1 MSVGAGAT
9 FGMGRGGT
17 GLSSCASAWSGA
29 AVTSKKDRDL
39 IAPGSLPSIVLSP
52 QMRRQLA
59 HLMRLT
65 ETTAELGRS
74 SGQTA
79 NVYFEDRQ
87 GNPNLNIVTG

>member
-1 MSVGAGAT
+1 
-9 FGMGRGGT
+9 
-17 GLSSCASAWSGA
+17 
-29 AVTSKKDRDL
+29 
-39 IAPGSLPSIVLSP
+39 
-52 QMRRQLA
+52 MRRQVA